1 MGIHESQSRFYEN
14 IIGRNLSFWKKHYNK
29 VCEILP
35 SYSNISLDKFYKGI
49 NSVEPSLIRID
60 ADELTYNLHVI
71 IRFEL
76 EKALFS
82 GNLEVKDLSTAW
94 NDKMK
99 EYLGIIPKDDT
110 TGVLQDCHW
119 YSGLFGYFPSY
130 SLGNIYSGQFLNQIE
145 KELGPI
151 DCLIED
157 DRLVDI
163 NNWLKVNIH
172 QYGLMKSPTEIIK
185 DSCNSG
191 IDSKPI
197 IKYYTDK
204 YSSIYNL

>member
-1 MGIHESQSRFYEN
+1 MGN
-14 IIGRNLSFWKKHYNK
+14 T
-29 VCEILP
+29 
-35 SYSNISLDKFYKGI
+35 
-49 NSVEPSLIRID
+49 
-60 ADELTYNLHVI
+60 EL
-71 IRFEL
+71 
-76 EKALFS
+76 
-82 GNLEVKDLSTAW
+82 
-94 NDKMK
+94 
-99 EYLGIIPKDDT
+99 
-110 TGVLQDCHW
+110 
-119 YSGLFGYFPSY
+119 
-130 SLGNIYSGQFLNQIE
+130 LNQIE

-191 IDSKPI
+191 IDTKPI

-204 YSSIYNL
+204 YSKIYNL

>member
-1 MGIHESQSRFYEN
+1 MIAGERTTAYIN
-14 IIGRNLSFWKKHYNK
+14 
-29 VCEILP
+29 
-35 SYSNISLDKFYKGI
+35 SLDMG
-49 NSVEPSLIRID
+49 NT
-60 ADELTYNLHVI
+60 EL
-71 IRFEL
+71 
-76 EKALFS
+76 
-82 GNLEVKDLSTAW
+82 
-94 NDKMK
+94 
-99 EYLGIIPKDDT
+99 
-110 TGVLQDCHW
+110 
-119 YSGLFGYFPSY
+119 
-130 SLGNIYSGQFLNQIE
+130 LNQIE

-191 IDSKPI
+191 IDTKPI